1 VAVVRDPRIVRF
13 IWLLRDRMEVFNTPI
28 RVIRTDRFCMTNDT
42 MKYFLLKNLSEYLE
56 GKVP

>member
-1 VAVVRDPRIVRF
+1 
-13 IWLLRDRMEVFNTPI
+13 MEVFNTPI